1 MNKSDFKFIRKD
13 DQMQDYWFKVSG
25 ETKKELTSKYME
37 QGMIEVSHV
46 VLSLVDNALGIQKE
60 FLFNS
65 YVPLDNHNNQE
76 LKNLL
81 LELIETI
88 GKDNE

>member
-13 DQMQDYWFKVSG
+13 DEMQDYWFKVSG
-25 ETKKELTSKYME
+25 ETKEELTNKYME
-37 QGMIEVSHV
+37 QSMIEVSHV

-65 YVPLDNHNNQE
+65 FV
-76 LKNLL
+76 
-81 LELIETI
+81 
-88 GKDNE
+88 

>member
-1 MNKSDFKFIRKD
+1 MNKSDFEFIRKD
-13 DQMQDYWFKVSG
+13 DKMQDYWFKVSG
-25 ETKKELTSKYME
+25 ETKKELTNKYME

-65 YVPLDNHNNQE
+65 YVPLDNKNNQE

-81 LELIETI
+81 LELIEAT

>member
-1 MNKSDFKFIRKD
+1 MMNKSDFEFIRKD
-13 DQMQDYWFKVSG
+13 DKMQDYWFKVNG
-25 ETKKELTSKYME
+25 ETKEELTNKYME
-37 QGMIEVSHV
+37 QSMIEVSHV

-65 YVPLDNHNNQE
+65 YVSLDNNNPE

-88 GKDNE
+88 RE

>member
-1 MNKSDFKFIRKD
+1 MMNKSDFEFIRKD
-13 DQMQDYWFKVSG
+13 NKMQDYWFKVNG
-25 ETKKELTSKYME
+25 ETKEELTNKYME
-37 QGMIEVSHV
+37 QSMIEVSHV

-65 YVPLDNHNNQE
+65 YVSLDNNNPE

-88 GKDNE
+88 GE